1 MSQGVWEKA
10 LIWFKSQYM
19 KADWFICSLTRGSDS
34 HHGFRSCSAYRW
46 GHPCG
51 NRKELGLSV
60 HISTHAWKKY
70 FVLLLWLKGPTNQ
83 AISKTKVVFIIPDTR
98 LFIFLECIT
107 VNSREPSRFPSCGHG
122 SPESSAGGLSLKHF
136 LGVCSNQGIEH
147 TSYSF
152 KEGNGTPLQY
162 SCLENPMDGG
172 A

>member
-1 MSQGVWEKA
+1 MASGAAALTDEGIHVETGKNLVLVFISQ
-10 LIWFKSQYM
+10 LI
-19 KADWFICSLTRGSDS
+19 
-34 HHGFRSCSAYRW
+34 
-46 GHPCG
+46 
-51 NRKELGLSV
+51 
-60 HISTHAWKKY
+60 AWKKY

-152 KEGNGTPLQY
+152 EEGNGTPLQY